1 MISRHKK
8 RLETHAFLKAYVP
21 KEINGE
27 FRKMV
32 SNFQGWLIEK
42 MKEEIKKE

>member
-8 RLETHAFLKAYVP
+8 RLETHDFLKAYVP
-21 KEINGE
+21 KEITGE
-27 FRKMV
+27 FRKVV

-42 MKEEIKKE
+42 MKEEVEKK